1 MAAVSLLIPEAV
13 MSRGGNK
20 KGGDR
25 TVRLDENVVRL
36 SGRIAKHYE
45 VFINKMLAGLVADRL
60 VRLNQLVAEDIVASR
75 VPKPFAVIMRE
86 EFGLTWDDDGGDED
100 DDDNTPAPTPPP
112 AAKPKPRK

>member
-13 MSRGGNK
+13 MSRGGSK

-75 VPKPFAVIMRE
+75 VAKPFAVVMRE
-86 EFGLTWDDDGGDED
+86 EFGLPWDDAGGGED
-100 DDDNTPAPTPPP
+100 DAPAPTPPP
-112 AAKPKPRK
+112 AAKPKPRR